1 MKKNKKLFD
10 TIQTWIGTETV
21 FTGDL
26 SSLGSIRVDGKLIG
40 NIKDAESVIIGENA
54 EIKGNINTKYIVVS
68 GTVNGNI
75 VASEAIELL
84 NKSKVIGDLS
94 TNILSINEGALF
106 KGKSIMSSDTAEQ
119 ENNEDNHNI

>member
-10 TIQTWIGTETV
+10 TIQTWIGTDTV

-26 SSLGSIRVDGKLIG
+26 ASSGSIRVDGKLIG
-40 NIKDAESVIIGENA
+40 NIKESESVIIGESA
-54 EIKGNINTKYIVVS
+54 EIKGNINTKCIVVS

-75 VASEAIELL
+75 VASEEIELL

-94 TNILSINEGALF
+94 TKILSINEGALF
-106 KGKSIMSSDTAEQ
+106 KGKSIMSSDISEQ
-119 ENNEDNHNI
+119 ESNKDKHNI

>member
-26 SSLGSIRVDGKLIG
+26 SSLGSIRIDGKLIG